1 MADSF
6 GKELTDSF
14 LIQIFSLLLRDVETE
29 VRIAAVVG
37 IKPVLELV
45 TIEKLHSIVIP
56 NLTNL

>member
-37 IKPVLELV
+37 IKPVLE
-45 TIEKLHSIVIP
+45 
-56 NLTNL
+56 